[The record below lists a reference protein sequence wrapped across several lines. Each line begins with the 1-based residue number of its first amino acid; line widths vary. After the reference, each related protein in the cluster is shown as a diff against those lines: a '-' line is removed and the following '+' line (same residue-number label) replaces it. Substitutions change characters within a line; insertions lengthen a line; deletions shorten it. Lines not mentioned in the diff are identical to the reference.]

1 MLTVVPARKLGM
13 TSVFDGGGTTM
24 PATVVEPYDLYVIR
38 KKTAAKDGYSAI
50 VFGFD
55 ESTDKHINKPKKGQL
70 DKAGIAIPLRKSFE
84 IRINETDFSEYE
96 IGKKVKPEDFLYLWG
111 TVNVTAVS
119 KGKGFQ
125 GVMRRHNF
133 RGVKMT
139 HGHTIHRKPASGG
152 ATDPARQLKGSR
164 RPGHMGSER
173 VTIKGLTVFEYDR
186 LHNIIVIHGNVPG
199 PKGGMVWVKLAKE
212 LEKEIVESQ
221 NEAYLAAKAM
231 EDQIESTNLSV
242 TSTSTKEQA
251 VATKPSETADA
262 PDASGQTDEIGTEPI
277 VEVKD
282 NE

>member
-1 MLTVVPARKLGM
+1 
-13 TSVFDGGGTTM
+13 M

-38 KKTAAKDGYSAI
+38 RKTVSRDGYSAI
-50 VFGFD
+50 VIGFE
-55 ESTDKHINKPKKGQL
+55 ESADKHVNKPAKGQL
-70 DKAGIAIPLRKSFE
+70 LKANITVPLRRFFE
-84 IRINETDFSEYE
+84 IRVDENESSQFE
-96 IGKKVKPEDFLYLWG
+96 IGKRVKPEDFLYLWG

-133 RGVKMT
+133 HGVRMT

-199 PKGGMVWVKLAKE
+199 PKGGLVWVKLAKE
-212 LEKEIVESQ
+212 LDKEIVETQ
-221 NEAYLAAKAM
+221 YEAYLEAKAE
-231 EDQIESTNLSV
+231 EDRIELASSPAATTGEAESKGLTPLN
-242 TSTSTKEQA
+242 A
-251 VATKPSETADA
+251 VDDA
-262 PDASGQTDEIGTEPI
+262 LNSGQQMEENSLNP
-277 VEVKD
+277 VEEVKD

>member
-1 MLTVVPARKLGM
+1 MLTVVPGKKLGM

-24 PATVVEPYDLYVIR
+24 PATVIEPYDLYVIR
-38 KKTAAKDGYSAI
+38 KKTVSKDGYSAI
-50 VFGFD
+50 VIGFD
-55 ESTDKHINKPKKGQL
+55 ESTDKHINKPMKGQL
-70 DKAGIAIPLRKSFE
+70 DKVGITIPLRKSFE
-84 IRINETDFSEYE
+84 IRMDEADLNQFEV
-96 IGKKVKPEDFLYLWG
+96 GKIAKPEDFLYLWG

-133 RGVKMT
+133 RGVRAT

-199 PKGGMVWVKLAKE
+199 PKGGLVWVKLAKE
-212 LEKEIVESQ
+212 LDKEVVETQ
-221 NEAYLAAKAM
+221 YEAYLEAKAAEEKIKAESVKEQVEIPPEAVL
-231 EDQIESTNLSV
+231 EDQPVVVDKSIADDELS
-242 TSTSTKEQA
+242 
-251 VATKPSETADA
+251 SEVIAKSNGEDK
-262 PDASGQTDEIGTEPI
+262 G
-277 VEVKD
+277 